1 MHKVWLISRLVF
13 VIALVA
19 IPRVAGAQI
28 VNVQG
33 ALAKT
38 PAGDGETGQ
47 VEAKLNWRTGNNP
60 IIDVGGAGSVIV
72 RRGRLLG
79 LALARGEYGFGR
91 GLTLTEKTFEH
102 LRARVFIDCR
112 WRWELFVQHE
122 FDRFRRLSL
131 RTLAGTGPA
140 LQIVDQPG
148 VAVTTGAAYLIEY
161 ERLDNRAG
169 TIDAGEHYVD
179 HRGSLYV
186 TANETVNPTVTMVE
200 TVYVQPRLDRP
211 SDVRVLGELA
221 LQAKMSTHVALKNS
235 FTVAY
240 DDTPPDQVGRY
251 DTALEV
257 AIAVTF

>member
-1 MHKVWLISRLVF
+1 VALRWRLLF
-13 VIALVA
+13 VIALVVL
-19 IPRVAGAQI
+19 PRVAAAQI

-33 ALAKT
+33 ALART

-47 VEAKLNWRTGNNP
+47 LDAKLNWRTGNNP
-60 IIDVGGAGSVIV
+60 IIDIGGAGSLLV

-79 LALARGEYGFGR
+79 LVVARGEYGFGR

-112 WRWELFVQHE
+112 WRWEAFAQHE

-140 LQIVDQPG
+140 LQLLGQPD
-148 VAVTTGAAYLIEY
+148 ATVTIGASYLIEY
-161 ERLDNRAG
+161 ERLDRRDG
-169 TIDAGEHYVD
+169 TADAGERSVD
-179 HRGSLYV
+179 HRGSVYA
-186 TANETVNPTVTMVE
+186 TASETITPTVTMVE

-211 SDVRVLGELA
+211 ADLRVFGEISV
-221 LQAKMSTHVALKNS
+221 QAKLSARVALRNS

-240 DDTPPDQVGRY
+240 DATPPEGVSRD

-257 AIAVTF
+257 ALAVLF

>member
-1 MHKVWLISRLVF
+1 MALIWRLAF
-13 VIALVA
+13 AIALVA
-19 IPRVAGAQI
+19 IPHVASAQI

-47 VEAKLNWRTGNNP
+47 LDAKLNWRTGNNP
-60 IIDVGGAGSVIV
+60 IIDVGGAGSLLV

-79 LALARGEYGFGR
+79 LAVARGEYGFGR

-102 LRARVFIDCR
+102 LRARVFLDCR
-112 WRWELFVQHE
+112 WRWEVFVQHE

-140 LQIVDQPG
+140 VQLFGEDG
-148 VAVTTGAAYLIEY
+148 VAVTTGAAYLLEY
-161 ERLDNRAG
+161 ERLDTRDG
-169 TIDAGEHYVD
+169 TTDAGERYVD
-179 HRGSLYV
+179 HRGSLYA
-186 TANETVNPTVTMVE
+186 TASEALNPTVTMVE

-211 SDVRVLGELA
+211 SDVRVFGEIA
-221 LQAKMSTHVALKNS
+221 LQAKLSTHVGLRNS

-240 DDTPPDQVGRY
+240 DDTPPEGVGRS

-257 AIAVTF
+257 AILVIF